1 MDEFQYNLKV
11 GKVFLI
17 KIQNSEA
24 INEKIDEF
32 EKCLPGEKTSKAK
45 YKHKY

>member
-17 KIQNSEA
+17 KIQNSGA
-24 INEKIDEF
+24 INKKIYEF
-32 EKCLPGEKTSKAK
+32 EKCLSKTSKAK